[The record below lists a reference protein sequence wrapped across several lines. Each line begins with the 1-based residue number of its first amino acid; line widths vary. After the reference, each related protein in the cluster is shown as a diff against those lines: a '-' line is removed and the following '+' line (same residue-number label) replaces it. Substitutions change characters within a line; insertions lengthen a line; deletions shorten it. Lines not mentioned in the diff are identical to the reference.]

1 MGTQADI
8 HSAPF
13 QQGVKGFWDI
23 TPSFLI
29 SGRKGHNN
37 DKFGEAM
44 LLCKRASFH
53 QTYHRLPNSL
63 RHVLRSPPNATRT
76 RKNESWPT
84 LIHVDKKKKKPTL
97 KTEYAPLEASLPE
110 SKNKNKTVFSGFCGS
125 LKVSPSG
132 PGASGYDPGA
142 LWVICPHRWW
152 AEASFQR
159 AACFFM
165 FMATAKHPTPG
176 DRLKGSGD
184 HVLVQLTHRLPR
196 STSVLRRG
204 WGHLSSERMIMK
216 CVCFLSLPPSLWC
229 PNPRVA
235 MDIWRQQ
242 L

>member
-1 MGTQADI
+1 
-8 HSAPF
+8 
-13 QQGVKGFWDI
+13 
-23 TPSFLI
+23 
-29 SGRKGHNN
+29 
-37 DKFGEAM
+37 M

-53 QTYHRLPNSL
+53 QTYHRLPNGL

-84 LIHVDKKKKKPTL
+84 LIYVDKKNKTL
-97 KTEYAPLEASLPE
+97 KTEHAPLEASLQE
-110 SKNKNKTVFSGFCGS
+110 SKNKKRTVFPGSCGS

-132 PGASGYDPGA
+132 PGAWGYDPGT
-142 LWVICPHRWW
+142 LWVICLSKQPW
-152 AEASFQR
+152 AEATFQGP
-159 AACFFM
+159 ACFFM
-165 FMATAKHPTPG
+165 LITTAKHPAPG
-176 DRLKGSGD
+176 DWLKGTGD

-235 MDIWRQQ
+235 VDIWRQQ